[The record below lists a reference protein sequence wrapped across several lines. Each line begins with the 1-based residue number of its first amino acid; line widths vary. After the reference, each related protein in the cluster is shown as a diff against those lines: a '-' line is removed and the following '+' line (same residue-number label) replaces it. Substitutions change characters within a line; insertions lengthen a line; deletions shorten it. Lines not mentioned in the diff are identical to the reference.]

1 MNKCFI
7 EYPNRKLYICY
18 DDVFCYINL
27 MLDKQDSLYYFVQF
41 VYHTKH
47 MLYDIKQVNEFKTNR
62 SKLRKLVNECIND
75 ILTDV
80 IIHNAFEYITIPN
93 VLKDNKCLD
102 VYVCCTNNYHD
113 TFADNISI
121 ER

>member
-1 MNKCFI
+1 
-7 EYPNRKLYICY
+7 
-18 DDVFCYINL
+18 

-47 MLYDIKQVNEFKTNR
+47 MLYDIKQVNEFKTNK

-80 IIHNAFEYITIPN
+80 IIHNAFEYITITN

-113 TFADNISI
+113 TFADNISV

>member
-1 MNKCFI
+1 
-7 EYPNRKLYICY
+7 
-18 DDVFCYINL
+18 

-47 MLYDIKQVNEFKTNR
+47 MLYGIKQVNKFKSNK
-62 SKLRKLVNECIND
+62 SKSRKLVNECIND

-80 IIHNAFEYITIPN
+80 IMHNAFEYIAIPH

-102 VYVCCTNNYHD
+102 VYVCCSNNYHD

-121 ER
+121 DRLKTKIPLLFSTF